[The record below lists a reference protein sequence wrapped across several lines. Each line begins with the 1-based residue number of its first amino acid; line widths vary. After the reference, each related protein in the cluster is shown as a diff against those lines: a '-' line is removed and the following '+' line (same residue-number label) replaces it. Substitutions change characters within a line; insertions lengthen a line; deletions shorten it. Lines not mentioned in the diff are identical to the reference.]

1 MMNMNNLIDE
11 TNQPVAA
18 SFALTFIQKS
28 EEKTRQAAQARG
40 RTYRNISSANRSGM
54 ARKHLV
60 PGINSAIREGLY
72 AAASADLS
80 NSENRLRDEAFQQ
93 ACRTYLS
100 AA

>member
-1 MMNMNNLIDE
+1 MNMNNLIDE

-28 EEKTRQAAQARG
+28 EEKTRAAAQARG
-40 RTYRNISSANRSGM
+40 RTYRNISSANRNGM

-72 AAASADLS
+72 AAAGADTS
-80 NSENRLRDEAFQQ
+80 KSSNRLAEEGLKASIK
-93 ACRTYLS
+93 TYLQ

>member
-1 MMNMNNLIDE
+1 MMNMNSLIDE
-11 TNQPVAA
+11 TDQPVAA

-28 EEKTRQAAQARG
+28 EEKTRQAAKARG
-40 RTYRNISSANRSGM
+40 RTYRTVSSANRNGM

-60 PGINSAIREGLY
+60 PGINSAIRDSLY

-80 NSENRLRDEAFQQ
+80 GSTNRLRDEAFQQ

>member
-1 MMNMNNLIDE
+1 MMNMYNLIDE

-40 RTYRNISSANRSGM
+40 RTYRNISSANRSGL